1 VRQTARGAHRWKAP
15 IQTRPNFSH
24 STSRSRPPT
33 LHEPPADARRPDPH
47 APTPTPTPLTAARTP
62 TRTPPNAA
70 RTPRE
75 NTQEKFSGERL
86 KKNGVRREQ
95 PARVAQVLPS
105 LRALASP
112 LYSVW
117 NTLSRATLNAFALV
131 LVLPSVNL
139 LSHFCPSTEK
149 TPRRHPR
156 PT

>member
-1 VRQTARGAHRWKAP
+1 VNA
-15 IQTRPNFSH
+15 
-24 STSRSRPPT
+24 
-33 LHEPPADARRPDPH
+33 
-47 APTPTPTPLTAARTP
+47 
-62 TRTPPNAA
+62 PPNAPL
-70 RTPRE
+70 RTR
-75 NTQEKFSGERL
+75 KFSGERL

-131 LVLPSVNL
+131 LVLPFVNL

-149 TPRRHPR
+149 KDAAPPSTPDLKLAAQTRCCEHEADQREQRGARCCLQGTRQRHVRHFGTERQHKPSSGATSSPR
-156 PT
+156 AASCRSP

>member
-1 VRQTARGAHRWKAP
+1 M
-15 IQTRPNFSH
+15 
-24 STSRSRPPT
+24 
-33 LHEPPADARRPDPH
+33 ADD
-47 APTPTPTPLTAARTP
+47 L
-62 TRTPPNAA
+62 
-70 RTPRE
+70 
-75 NTQEKFSGERL
+75 
-86 KKNGVRREQ
+86 KNGVRREQ

-131 LVLPSVNL
+131 LVLPFVNL